1 MSRLATLLHHFI
13 TPHVVRLI
21 PHQDLQELKQVFVG
35 LHDGQIQTAEW
46 ELKIAPLFFPD
57 QYVY

>member
-1 MSRLATLLHHFI
+1 MSRLGTLLHHFT

-21 PHQDLQELKQVFVG
+21 PHQYLQEQVFVG

-46 ELKIAPLFFPD
+46 ELKIAPHFFPD
-57 QYVY
+57 QYDY